1 MMWKAGVVKGWRV
14 KGRLVWLV
22 VLAMKAGLAVAAGGD
37 TVATVNGVAVP
48 RADLEQLVRASGQAD
63 TAALRQT
70 LTQGLVARELI
81 RQAAQRE
88 HLEDTAVVR
97 EAERRARV
105 DTENRLYV
113 ARHAVVQPVGEAQV
127 RARYDAIAGEMGD
140 EEYLA
145 GVLSFREEAA
155 ARAAA
160 LRLER
165 DEPFAAVGGGTAG
178 LRWVSFRTP
187 PVEGHT
193 AGLPL
198 EVARVV
204 PTALLGMPQVV
215 GGGAG
220 GQWRVVLVQ
229 ARRPA
234 VVPPYAQV
242 AAALRAGL
250 EAQAREE
257 AFQVL
262 LGGLAAKAVV
272 VRGGQP

>member
-97 EAERRARV
+97 EAQRRARV

-165 DEPFAAVGGGTAG
+165 DGPFAAVGGGTAG
-178 LRWVSFRTP
+178 LQWVSFRTP

-204 PTALLGMPQVV
+204 PAALLGMPQVV
-215 GGGAG
+215 AGGAG
-220 GQWRVVLVQ
+220 GEWRVVLVQ
-229 ARRPA
+229 ARRP
-234 VVPPYAQV
+234 VVMPPYAQV

-257 AFQVL
+257 AFRVL
-262 LGGLAAKAVV
+262 LDGLAAKAVV
-272 VRGGQP
+272 VKGGQP